1 MMCMVHSER
10 SSSLTQPSKVVHVHE
25 FLNRAHFTII
35 HLPSRKNLSMTFESR
50 RAQSYVLHA
59 RIFERGFLY
68 DRSHRFADPRDDNIH
83 NFWLTMA
90 IRAEAELEFPSILF
104 YACAY
109 DILAKIGTLYL
120 TTLDPEGTSAKMLQ
134 CHEQR
139 VVEVWS
145 SEREPIVQDRFE
157 RSPKNGPSNLLIRRG
172 VDALAGEVRRGLG
185 VFVGC
190 GCGFDFM
197 QDGEVATCRLGRKIV
212 RLLAGVAKV
221 AGFGFEKHR
230 D

>member
-1 MMCMVHSER
+1 MRISNPKLADCMR
-10 SSSLTQPSKVVHVHE
+10 QWKD
-25 FLNRAHFTII
+25 I
-35 HLPSRKNLSMTFESR
+35 H
-50 RAQSYVLHA
+50 VLHA

-68 DRSHRFADPRDDNIH
+68 ERSHRFADPRDDNIH

-139 VVEVWS
+139 LCEHRQLQRTSERNERRVTHVVEVWS